1 MELSLFKLGVVL
13 IIIGMIWI
21 GIIFNGTEKTQEIF
35 QIKQSNSVETKVKLT
50 DTDIGFYKIY
60 LPEFL
65 GEQVFIQIL
74 DTHGNI
80 IQEEKIQTKMSV
92 GYFDFTDD
100 GTYTMKV
107 TNISKNLIDVQTEF
121 GNTNSQEMVPA
132 GILAMIG
139 CITVLIMSYFKLA
152 NYNIA
157 HPDEKI
163 S

>member
-1 MELSLFKLGVVL
+1 MVL
-13 IIIGMIWI
+13 IIIGIIWI

-35 QIKQSNSVETKVKLT
+35 QIKQSNSVETKIELS
-50 DTDIGFYKIY
+50 DAGIGFYKIY

-74 DTHGNI
+74 DIRGNI
-80 IQEEKIQTKMSV
+80 IQEEKIQTKLSV
-92 GYFDFTDD
+92 GYFDFVDG

-107 TNISKNLIDVQTEF
+107 TNISKNLIEAQIEF
-121 GNTNSQEMVPA
+121 GNTSSQEMIPA
-132 GILAMIG
+132 GILVMIG
-139 CITVLIMSYFKLA
+139 CVTVLVMSYFKLV
-152 NYNIA
+152 NYKIA

>member
-1 MELSLFKLGVVL
+1 MVL
-13 IIIGMIWI
+13 IIIGIMWI
-21 GIIFNGTEKTQEIF
+21 GIIFNGTEKTQDIF
-35 QIKQSNSVETKVKLT
+35 QIKQSNSVESKIKLSGEE
-50 DTDIGFYKIY
+50 IGFYKIY

-74 DTHGNI
+74 DTQGNV
-80 IQEEKIQTKMSV
+80 IQEEKIQTKMSI

-107 TNISKNLIDVQTEF
+107 TNISKNLIEVQTEF
-121 GNTNSQEMVPA
+121 GNTSSQEMIPA
-132 GILAMIG
+132 GILVMIG
-139 CITVLIMSYFKLA
+139 CVTVLVMSYFKLA

>member
-1 MELSLFKLGVVL
+1 MELSLFKLGAVL
-13 IIIGMIWI
+13 IIIGIMWI
-21 GIIFNGTEKTQEIF
+21 GIIFNGTEKTQDIF
-35 QIKQSNSVETKVKLT
+35 QIKQSNSVESKIKLSGEE
-50 DTDIGFYKIY
+50 IGFYKIY

-74 DTHGNI
+74 DTQGNV
-80 IQEEKIQTKMSV
+80 IQEEKIQTKMSI

-100 GTYTMKV
+100 GIYTMKV
-107 TNISKNLIDVQTEF
+107 TNISKNLIEVQTEF
-121 GNTNSQEMVPA
+121 GNTSSQEMIPA
-132 GILAMIG
+132 GILVMIG
-139 CITVLIMSYFKLA
+139 CVTVLVMSYFKLA

>member
-1 MELSLFKLGVVL
+1 MELSLFKLGAVL
-13 IIIGMIWI
+13 IIIGIMWI
-21 GIIFNGTEKTQEIF
+21 GIIFNGTEKTQDIF
-35 QIKQSNSVETKVKLT
+35 QIKQSNSVESKIKLSGEE
-50 DTDIGFYKIY
+50 IGFYKIY

-74 DTHGNI
+74 DTQGNV

-100 GTYTMKV
+100 GIYTMKV
-107 TNISKNLIDVQTEF
+107 TNISKNLIEVQTEF
-121 GNTNSQEMVPA
+121 GNTSSQEMIPA
-132 GILAMIG
+132 GILVMIG
-139 CITVLIMSYFKLA
+139 CITVLVMSYFKLA

>member
-13 IIIGMIWI
+13 IIIGIMWI
-21 GIIFNGTEKTQEIF
+21 GIIFNGTEKTQDIF
-35 QIKQSNSVETKVKLT
+35 QIKQSNSVESKIKLSGEE
-50 DTDIGFYKIY
+50 IGFYKIY

-74 DTHGNI
+74 DTQGNV

-100 GTYTMKV
+100 GIYTMKV
-107 TNISKNLIDVQTEF
+107 TNISKNLIEVQTEF
-121 GNTNSQEMVPA
+121 GNTSSQEMIPA
-132 GILAMIG
+132 GILVMIG
-139 CITVLIMSYFKLA
+139 CVTVLVMSYFKLA